1 MTPRRNGTR
10 SWPPPPSST
19 IGFVKGRLGG
29 APDIDWRAMPSLR
42 RRYRQEILAGSFLW
56 PSLLV
61 LAALLIYP
69 LGDVIRLSFYDSNL
83 QRQTWVGLGNYQTL
97 LNDPLFWKALAQT
110 VIFTFFSV
118 ALHLVIGLA
127 LALLLNQ
134 RLNATFRSIAR
145 GLLIVPW
152 LLAPTVAGM
161 IWVLMLAPFGII
173 NGLLTSLGLIDAN
186 LTISWLGDPS
196 TALGSVTAMNVWR
209 AFPFF
214 MVMLLAGLQSIP
226 RELYEAAAIDG
237 ANLFH
242 EFCYITLPQLR
253 GVIATIVLLD
263 SIWTFRAFDPVF
275 VMTGGGPAHAS
286 EVLAT
291 AIYFDGFQKLKF
303 GYASAQAVVMF
314 LVLFVASAFYVRR
327 AMSNA
332 Q

>member
-1 MTPRRNGTR
+1 MLALKR
-10 SWPPPPSST
+10 
-19 IGFVKGRLGG
+19 K
-29 APDIDWRAMPSLR
+29 
-42 RRYRQEILAGSFLW
+42 YRQELLAASFLW

-83 QRQTWVGLGNYQTL
+83 RNQTWVGLGNYLTL
-97 LNDPLFWKALAQT
+97 LNDPLFWKSLLQT
-110 VIFTFFSV
+110 AIFTFFSV

-134 RLNATFRSIAR
+134 HLNATFRSLAR

-186 LTISWLGDPS
+186 FTISWLGDPS

-226 RELYEAAAIDG
+226 RELYEAATIDG

-291 AIYFDGFQKLKF
+291 AIYFDGFQKLRF

-327 AMSNA
+327 AMSNV